1 MINNINDLT
10 YPQDFLDVFYEVGEV
25 NGMIEIQVEDSGTG
39 IKQSDQ

>member
-10 YPQDFLDVFYEVGEV
+10 YPQDFLDVFYEFGDP

-39 IKQSDQ
+39 IK